1 MKYLEEND
9 LDDVIGRIKK
19 KKVGK
24 RITMLVVSLFFS
36 AIVYNLFLLPVNLVT
51 GGAGGIATITNY
63 VYGIDPALMIL
74 IVSITCALLSLM
86 YLGPEVTAVTIL
98 ASVLYP
104 FFVKITEPLTDII
117 QMDYSDMFTI
127 TLFAG
132 VLNGIANGIMYK
144 TGYNNGGLPV
154 ISQILEKYCKIP
166 IAKTSAVINI
176 TVVLIGGVF
185 FGSTNVMYAIILIY
199 LNSIIIN
206 KVLLGISNNKAF
218 YIITSE
224 EDQIKNY
231 IIRTLG
237 HSVTVFDVKGGF
249 LNKKNKVV
257 LTVVPSREYYRV
269 TEGIKIIDKDA
280 FFVVT
285 DAYEVVGG
293 K

>member
-1 MKYLEEND
+1 M
-9 LDDVIGRIKK
+9 DDVIGRIKK

-269 TEGIKIIDKDA
+269 TEGIKNIDKDA

-285 DAYEVVGG
+285 DAYEVVGA

>member
-1 MKYLEEND
+1 M
-9 LDDVIGRIKK
+9 DDVIGRIKK

-104 FFVKITEPLTDII
+104 FFVKITEPLVDII
-117 QMDYSDMFTI
+117 KIDYSDMFIITI
-127 TLFAG
+127 FAG

-285 DAYEVVGG
+285 DAYEVVGA

>member
-1 MKYLEEND
+1 M
-9 LDDVIGRIKK
+9 DDVIERLKR

-24 RITMLVVSLFFS
+24 RITMLVISLLFS
-36 AIVYNLFLLPVNLVT
+36 AVVYNLFLLPVNLVT
-51 GGAGGIATITNY
+51 GGSGGIATITNY

-74 IVSITCALLSLM
+74 IVSIICAILSFM
-86 YLGPEVTAVTIL
+86 YLGPSVTAVTLL
-98 ASVLYP
+98 ASILYP
-104 FFVKITEPLTDII
+104 FFVKITEPLTTIV
-117 QMDYSDMFTI
+117 QMDYSDMFVI

-144 TGYNNGGLPV
+144 TGYSNGGLPV
-154 ISQILEKYCKIP
+154 ISQILEKYYKIP
-166 IAKTSAVINI
+166 IAKTSAIINI
-176 TVVLIGGVF
+176 TIVLIGGIF

-218 YIITSE
+218 FIITSE
-224 EDQIKNY
+224 EDEIKNY

-257 LTVVPSREYYRV
+257 LTVVPSSEYYRV

-285 DAYEVVGG
+285 DSYEVVGG

>member
-1 MKYLEEND
+1 ME
-9 LDDVIGRIKK
+9 DVIGRIKK

-154 ISQILEKYCKIP
+154 ISQILEKYYKIP

-285 DAYEVVGG
+285 DAYEVVGA

>member
-1 MKYLEEND
+1 M
-9 LDDVIGRIKK
+9 DDVIGRIKK

-74 IVSITCALLSLM
+74 IISITCALLSLM
-86 YLGPEVTAVTIL
+86 YLGPEVTAITIL

-231 IIRTLG
+231 IIRTLS

-269 TEGIKIIDKDA
+269 TEGIKIMDKDA

-285 DAYEVVGG
+285 DAYEVVGA

>member
-1 MKYLEEND
+1 M
-9 LDDVIGRIKK
+9 DDVIGRLKK

-104 FFVKITEPLTDII
+104 FFVEITEPLTDII
-117 QMDYSDMFTI
+117 QMDYSDMFMI

-132 VLNGIANGIMYK
+132 VLNGIANGLMYK

-166 IAKTSAVINI
+166 IAKTSAVMNI

>member
-1 MKYLEEND
+1 M
-9 LDDVIGRIKK
+9 DDVIGRIKK

-24 RITMLVVSLFFS
+24 RIIMLVVSLFFS

-63 VYGIDPALMIL
+63 VYEIDPALMIL

-176 TVVLIGGVF
+176 TVVLIAGVF

-285 DAYEVVGG
+285 DAYEVVGA

>member
-1 MKYLEEND
+1 M
-9 LDDVIGRIKK
+9 DDVIGRIKK

-206 KVLLGISNNKAF
+206 KVLLGISNNKAL

-285 DAYEVVGG
+285 DAYEVVGA

>member
-1 MKYLEEND
+1 M
-9 LDDVIGRIKK
+9 DDVIGRIKK

-176 TVVLIGGVF
+176 TVVLIAGVF

-231 IIRTLG
+231 IIRTLS

-285 DAYEVVGG
+285 DAYEVVGA

>member
-1 MKYLEEND
+1 MDEIVEKLKYKN
-9 LDDVIGRIKK
+9 
-19 KKVGK
+19 VGK
-24 RITMLVVSLFFS
+24 RIAMLIFSLFFS

-51 GGAGGIATITNY
+51 GGSGGIATITNY

-74 IVSITCALLSLM
+74 IVSLICALLSFM
-86 YLGPEVTAVTIL
+86 YLGTRVTAVTIL
-98 ASVLYP
+98 ASILYP
-104 FFVKITEPLTDII
+104 FFVEITEPLVNIVKI
-117 QMDYSDMFTI
+117 DYSDMFI
-127 TLFAG
+127 IAIFAG
-132 VLNGIANGIMYK
+132 VLNGIANGLMYK

-154 ISQILEKYCKIP
+154 ISQILEKYYKIP
-166 IAKTSAVINI
+166 IATTSAIINT

-185 FGSTNVMYAIILIY
+185 FGWTNVMYAIILIY
-199 LNSIIIN
+199 LNTIIIN

-224 EDQIKNY
+224 EKEIKDYIIKN
-231 IIRTLG
+231 LD

-249 LNKKNKVV
+249 LNKKNKIV
-257 LTVVPSREYYRV
+257 LTVVPTREYYRV
-269 TEGIKIIDKDA
+269 TEGIKAIDKDA

>member
-1 MKYLEEND
+1 M
-9 LDDVIGRIKK
+9 DDVIGRLKK

-74 IVSITCALLSLM
+74 IVSIICALLSLM

-98 ASVLYP
+98 ASLLYP

-132 VLNGIANGIMYK
+132 VLNGIANGLMYK

-176 TVVLIGGVF
+176 TVVLIGGIF

-224 EDQIKNY
+224 EAQIKDY
-231 IIRTLG
+231 IIRTLS

-257 LTVVPSREYYRV
+257 LTVVPSSEYYRV

>member
-1 MKYLEEND
+1 ME
-9 LDDVIGRIKK
+9 DVIGRIKK

-74 IVSITCALLSLM
+74 IISITCALLSLM

-154 ISQILEKYCKIP
+154 ISQILEKYRKIP

-285 DAYEVVGG
+285 DAYEVVGA